1 MDIVSLVEFLVK
13 SIVSN
18 PDMVSVKE
26 FSNDE
31 DEKTIIQ
38 VLVAESDM
46 GAVIGRDGKIAS
58 AIRTIAKSAA
68 YTNKLKKVEINFDAF

>member
-26 FSNDE
+26 FSNDD